1 MSYTIYLEAGGLPG
15 SFTVIPVKN
24 LEGVHNSA
32 TPAPNTRF
40 KSTVYDKD
48 ELRLNAGTTT
58 PYSEG
63 QITYQDPKRRS
74 VLDDYVEEEE
84 ILNKEDL
91 PHRPMATD
99 KDGRF
104 PNYLPFT

>member
-1 MSYTIYLEAGGLPG
+1 M
-15 SFTVIPVKN
+15 PVKN
-24 LEGVHNSA
+24 NLQGGHNSA
-32 TPAPNTRF
+32 TPVPNTRF

-84 ILNKEDL
+84 EILNKENL
-91 PHRPMATD
+91 PRGPIATD
-99 KDGRF
+99 KDGRKLGV
-104 PNYLPFT
+104 PNIFDLQNS